1 MLFPNRKFAYHVTTI
16 ATQYFGYVRIQTEI
30 LKPCEKLFIDFQGKT
45 ITKIKMN
52 GKIIDP
58 KEVFSHNRIRIPMD
72 FQILGVL
79 NAYEVTFRNDYSRNG
94 QGLHSFEDSK
104 DHERYLYTQ
113 FASFFAN
120 KAFPCFDQP
129 NLKATLRLVTVAPA
143 HWNVV
148 GNEHE
153 ESDVELGKA
162 LDPFRALEK
171 CCVPQEE
178 IAGLPRVDSGRL
190 KVFRETPKLSTYLYA
205 MIAGPYAVFE
215 EHEANFPP
223 MRIFVRKTLQ
233 HYVQKYAPEFFNI
246 TKKGIQYYQ
255 SVFGFPF
262 PFNKYDQIYVP
273 ESNWGGMENVGA
285 VTYTENVI
293 IKEGATKQ
301 QLTTYTNIVLHELAH
316 QWFGDLVTMNWWDGL
331 WLNESFAT
339 FISYLCM
346 TKQAGLEKYEGAWKN
361 FNFSK
366 DKAYT
371 EDQLPTTHPIAG
383 KIMDTEEADNIFDGI
398 TYEKG
403 ASVLKQLYYFMG
415 EETFFDGLK
424 EYIALHQWGNTTL
437 DDLINSFQSASTK
450 RGRNTLWKPWF
461 DLWLTT
467 SGTNELT
474 PEFALHDHKITNFA
488 IKQQSAPYGDQIPRY
503 QRLVVGLYDSAFVPT
518 LFENVYVSNSESTAV
533 AEVVGAAEPEAVFLN
548 VGDYAYAKIRLDK
561 KSFEVFRKN
570 LWRLEDSLTRLM
582 VLRSVW
588 DMVCDGLES
597 AGRFLETLRDFV
609 SVR

>member
-1 MLFPNRKFAYHVTTI
+1 
-16 ATQYFGYVRIQTEI
+16 
-30 LKPCEKLFIDFQGKT
+30 
-45 ITKIKMN
+45 MN

-58 KEVFSHNRIRIPMD
+58 KEVFSHHKIRIPID
-72 FQILGVL
+72 FQIPGVL
-79 NAYEVTFRNDYSRNG
+79 NTYEVAFKNDYSRNG

-104 DHERYLYTQ
+104 DHEHYLYTQ

-129 NLKATLRLVTVAPA
+129 NLKAALRLITIAPS
-143 HWNVV
+143 HWSVI
-148 GNEHE
+148 GNEYE
-153 ESDVELGKA
+153 EADVELDKA
-162 LDPFRALEK
+162 LDPFRVLEK
-171 CCVPQEE
+171 HNVPQEE
-178 IAGLPRVDSGRL
+178 IAGLSRVDGGRL
-190 KVFRETPKLSTYLYA
+190 KIFRETPKLSTYLYA
-205 MIAGPYAVFE
+205 MIAGPYTVFE
-215 EHEANFPP
+215 EHEPNFPP

-233 HYVQKYAPEFFNI
+233 HHVKKYAFEFFRV

-293 IKEGATKQ
+293 IKEGATQQ
-301 QLTTYTNIVLHELAH
+301 QLTSYANIMLHELAH
-316 QWFGDLVTMNWWDGL
+316 QWFGDLVTMDWWDGL

-346 TKQAGLEKYEGAWKN
+346 AKQEGLEKYEGAWKK

-371 EDQLPTTHPIAG
+371 EDQLPTTHPIAA

-474 PEFALHDHKITNFA
+474 PEFVLHDHKIANFA
-488 IKQQSAPYGDQIPRY
+488 IKQQSAPYGDQVPRY
-503 QRLVVGLYDSAFVPT
+503 QKLVIGLYDSSFALK
-518 LFENVYVSNSESTAV
+518 LFENIYVSNSETTAV
-533 AEVVGAAEPEAVFLN
+533 PELVGAAEPEAVFLN
-548 VGDYAYAKIRLDK
+548 FGDYAYAKIRLDK

-570 LWRLEDSLTRLM
+570 LWKLEDSLTRLM

-597 AGRFLETLRDFV
+597 AARFLEMLREFV
-609 SVR
+609 RFR